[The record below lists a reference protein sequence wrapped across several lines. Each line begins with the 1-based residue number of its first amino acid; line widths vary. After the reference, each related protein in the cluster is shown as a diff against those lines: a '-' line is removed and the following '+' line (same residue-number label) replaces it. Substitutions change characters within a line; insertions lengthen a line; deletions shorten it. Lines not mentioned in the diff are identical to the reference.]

1 MINLSTRRRKKK
13 VEEPVVEET
22 EEPVEEK
29 EETAETTT
37 EEQTPYKDKVDFG
50 EPFEVAKEIS
60 IEKTLSKPK
69 KGDMVKVKVLVGTL
83 QWEEGTYSK
92 GDVFETTRE
101 RAERFSSTS
110 VEIL

>member
-13 VEEPVVEET
+13 VEEPVVEEET
-22 EEPVEEK
+22 EEVVEEK

-37 EEQTPYKDKVDFG
+37 EEQTPYKVDFG
-50 EPFEVAKEIS
+50 EPFVPPKSETPE
-60 IEKTLSKPK
+60 EKVETKPS
-69 KGDMVKVKVLVGTL
+69 DIVKVEVLIGTL
-83 QWEEGTYSK
+83 KWEEGNFSK

-110 VEIL
+110 VKIL